1 MSIRETDFS
10 HFDNL
15 AITGAN
21 GFVGRSVVEFLGTLA
36 PENLPNQITLIT
48 RHGLNFQL
56 PKNLIEISK
65 SSLQDLTLPW
75 QIPGDVSQLL
85 NLAADGSKDPYS
97 EGACVQFET
106 ISRNLVDWVQKS
118 ETPKKIFHA
127 SSGACFGQY
136 PIDPN
141 NPPTDSKVLFKKNR
155 VEVEEY
161 LIDSSQ
167 KVGFELS
174 IGRLFSFSG
183 KNLLSKRQ
191 YALSSFVDSAVGK
204 GKIIVL
210 GNPLTQRSYLHQSS
224 MSEWILKSLVT
235 QESYM
240 DLEIGS
246 NEAVTIEELAEFI
259 AGETNASVEYSTF
272 PPSGDIYVPNNKNT
286 RIKLGVDE
294 GLHWKEAVVE
304 MISEAETMS
313 YD

>member
-1 MSIRETDFS
+1 MMDLS

-21 GFVGRSVVEFLGTLA
+21 GFVGRSVLEFLGTLA
-36 PENLPNQITLIT
+36 PENLPNQVTLIT
-48 RHGLNFQL
+48 RQGLDFQL
-56 PKNLIEISK
+56 PKNLVEISE
-65 SSLQDLTLPW
+65 STLQDLTLPW

-97 EGACVQFET
+97 EGACIQFEA
-106 ISRNLVDWVQKS
+106 ISRNLVDWAQKS
-118 ETPKKIFHA
+118 EVPRKIFHA

-155 VEVEEY
+155 VKVEEY
-161 LIDSSQ
+161 LIESSERA
-167 KVGFELS
+167 GFELS

-183 KNLLSKRQ
+183 KNLLAKRQ
-191 YALSSFVDSAVGK
+191 YALSSFVHSAVGT

-210 GNPLTQRSYLHQSS
+210 GDPLTQRSYLHESS

-235 QESYM
+235 QESYV

-246 NEAVTIEELAEFI
+246 NEAVTIGELAEFI
-259 AGETNASVEYSTF
+259 AGETNAIVEYSTF
-272 PPSGDIYVPNNKNT
+272 PTSGDIYVPNNRDT

-294 GLHWKEAVVE
+294 GAHWKEAVVE
-304 MISEAETMS
+304 MISEAGTMS
-313 YD
+313 YDQ

>member
-1 MSIRETDFS
+1 
-10 HFDNL
+10 
-15 AITGAN
+15 
-21 GFVGRSVVEFLGTLA
+21 
-36 PENLPNQITLIT
+36 
-48 RHGLNFQL
+48 
-56 PKNLIEISK
+56 
-65 SSLQDLTLPW
+65 
-75 QIPGDVSQLL
+75 
-85 NLAADGSKDPYS
+85 
-97 EGACVQFET
+97 
-106 ISRNLVDWVQKS
+106 VDWIQKS

-127 SSGACFGQY
+127 SSGACFGQF

-235 QESYM
+235 QESYV

-272 PPSGDIYVPNNKNT
+272 PASGDIYVPNNKNT

-304 MISEAETMS
+304 MISEVETMS
-313 YD
+313 YDQ